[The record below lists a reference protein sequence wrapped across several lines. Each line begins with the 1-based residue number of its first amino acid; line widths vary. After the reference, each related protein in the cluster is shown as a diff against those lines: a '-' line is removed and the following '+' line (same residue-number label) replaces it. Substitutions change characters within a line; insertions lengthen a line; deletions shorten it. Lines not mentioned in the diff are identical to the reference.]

1 MQAPSTRAK
10 RRVSLGDM
18 DSLVS
23 TSWLASELGS
33 PDLVILDA
41 SLHLPAA
48 ARDAAAEFAES
59 HIPGARFF
67 DLTQLT
73 DKTSDVPA
81 AHPRPEQLAQALAA
95 LGVTANSRIVIYDDS
110 MVKTAARAWFLLH
123 AHGIENAAILDGGI
137 AKWRSE
143 GRAVENG
150 MPAPVTA
157 EPMTLTAPTRIRYK
171 AEMLANLDS
180 GEAQILDARDA
191 ARFAGE
197 VADGGHIPGSCNL
210 PFPKLFNADGTY
222 KVPVDLSTEL
232 EAAGITAGKPVT
244 ATCGSGVTACVLLF
258 ALHLTGRSDT
268 ALYDG
273 SWSEWGSDP
282 ATPKGGKKA

>member
-1 MQAPSTRAK
+1 
-10 RRVSLGDM
+10 M

-23 TSWLASELGS
+23 SSWLASKLGS

-81 AHPRPEQLAQALAA
+81 AHPRPEQLTQALAA
-95 LGVTANSRIVIYDDS
+95 CGVTESSRIVIYDDS
-110 MVKTAARAWFLLH
+110 MVKTAARTWFLLN
-123 AHGIENAAILDGGI
+123 AHGIENVAILDGGI

-143 GRAVENG
+143 GRAVESG
-150 MPAPVTA
+150 MPAPIA
-157 EPMTLTAPTRIRYK
+157 SEPMTLTTPTRIRYK

-180 GEAQILDARDA
+180 GEAYVLDARDA

-197 VADGGHIPGSCNL
+197 VEDGGHIPNSCNL
-210 PFPKLFNADGTY
+210 PFPKLFDADGTY
-222 KVPVDLSTEL
+222 KAHADLSAAL
-232 EAAGITAGKPVT
+232 EAAGITAEKPVT
-244 ATCGSGVTACVLLF
+244 ATCGSGLTACVLLF

-273 SWSEWGSDP
+273 SWGEWGSDA
-282 ATPKGGKKA
+282 ATPKGGKE